1 MWPDSYRWIYIYTL
15 SVIFPLT
22 FCIYRLHICGTIELH
37 TVCVCEMAEGL
48 GVELT
53 VRSVLNALQDVTDW
67 YRLGI
72 ELDIPIRFLDE
83 VEKYPICQQKSRFVI
98 QWLQYDVEASW
109 SKLVNALVTIDC
121 RRVAMKI
128 MQQHNIP
135 GSCMFINT
143 CMYVA
148 ITIGGWKEAHG
159 MSCVY
164 DNHIHDL

>member
-1 MWPDSYRWIYIYTL
+1 M
-15 SVIFPLT
+15 
-22 FCIYRLHICGTIELH
+22 
-37 TVCVCEMAEGL
+37 CVMAECL
-48 GVELT
+48 SVELT

-67 YRLGI
+67 HRLGI

-83 VEKYPICQQKSRFVI
+83 VKQYPICEQKSQLI
-98 QWLQYDVEASW
+98 IHWLQYDVEASW
-109 SKLVNALVTIDC
+109 SKLVKALVKIDH

-128 MQQHNIP
+128 KQQHNIP
-135 GSCMFINT
+135 GILTFVTQDDQEGMFINT